1 MSDYVPVFKPGEDL
15 TMTAGGTI
23 AGGQLVYV
31 SAANTVLITAGANAA
46 WLGVATTDATVGQR
60 TVVTSGGVQELT
72 ASGAIAAGDV
82 LISAAAGK
90 VAAIGGGTTYSQ
102 VVGIA
107 VTAAADAA
115 KVRVRMIR

>member
-1 MSDYVPVFKPGEDL
+1 VARSSSCPP
-15 TMTAGGTI
+15 
-23 AGGQLVYV
+23 
-31 SAANTVLITAGANAA
+31 GANAA
-46 WLGVATTDATVGQR
+46 WLGVADTDATSGQKVG
-60 TVVTSGGVQELT
+60 VTSGGVQELI

-107 VTAAADAA
+107 LTAAADAA
-115 KVRVRMIR
+115 KVRVRMVR